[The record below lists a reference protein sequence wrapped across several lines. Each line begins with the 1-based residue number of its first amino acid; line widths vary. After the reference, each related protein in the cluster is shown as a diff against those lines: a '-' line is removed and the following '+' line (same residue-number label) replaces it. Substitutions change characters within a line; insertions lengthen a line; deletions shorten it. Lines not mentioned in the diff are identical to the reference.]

1 MRASSLGATSS
12 SRSARPEIC
21 RSYGAARDLVA
32 IAIKILAPTER
43 KRLDFRHNHP
53 FDAPNAYSRRG
64 QSLLTAYCLLL
75 TSLTPASPF
84 SLNPAAA
91 TARAVPSNPLISFQ
105 IRPLR

>member
-64 QSLLTAYCLLL
+64 QSLLTAYEPHSGLSILPKPGRGQRPGRPIKFAHQFPDQA
-75 TSLTPASPF
+75 TPEI
-84 SLNPAAA
+84 L
-91 TARAVPSNPLISFQ
+91 
-105 IRPLR
+105 